1 MKEMSIG
8 AVIGLILAVLIACF
22 PFIFLLDDSDGE
34 LMGGAWIFLLITIP
48 IGALIGL
55 VALVLLIIVSIIG
68 IVRSRGTSTVHLI
81 IAIAAPPLMT
91 TTATGGGRR
100 DKLSIVTSRSS

>member
-8 AVIGLILAVLIACF
+8 AVIGLILAVLIAGF
-22 PFIFLLDDSDGE
+22 SSIFLLDDSDGE
-34 LMGGAWIFLLITIP
+34 LMGGAWIFLFITIP

-81 IAIAAPPLMT
+81 IAIAAPP
-91 TTATGGGRR
+91 
-100 DKLSIVTSRSS
+100 RS